1 MLLRADAVFVLGN
14 WTFRYEQ
21 QLLEDLGSA
30 ETFMRSVCRTEPR
43 TLNVIKRELNAL
55 KASIRHTVIKL
66 LQI

>member
-1 MLLRADAVFVLGN
+1 MPFSFGVIGPFDTSGN
-14 WTFRYEQ
+14 YWKISDR
-21 QLLEDLGSA
+21 A

>member
-1 MLLRADAVFVLGN
+1 MPMPFSFWVIGPFDTSGN
-14 WTFRYEQ
+14 YWKIS
-21 QLLEDLGSA
+21 DPA
-30 ETFMRSVCRTEPR
+30 ETFMRSVCSTEPR